1 MYLLLIPATPTPRLF
16 ALKKILLSLNQS
28 ASLSVSLSVCLF
40 ECSLTPPNG
49 KPQQAD
55 ILRDDSPW
63 DGKGFRLKNIR
74 IR

>member
-55 ILRDDSPW
+55 ILRDDSP
-63 DGKGFRLKNIR
+63 
-74 IR
+74 